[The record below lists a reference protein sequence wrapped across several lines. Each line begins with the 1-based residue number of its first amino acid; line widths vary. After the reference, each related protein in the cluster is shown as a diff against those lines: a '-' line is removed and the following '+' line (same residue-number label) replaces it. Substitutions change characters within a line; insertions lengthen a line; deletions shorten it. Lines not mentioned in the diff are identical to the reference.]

1 MTTKNW
7 SFGLATK
14 VKDTKAGTEADAKS
28 KEEEY
33 KRTVDSR
40 FKAEAELVELRQ
52 KSEQEPPSPVIAQEG
67 EVL

>member
-40 FKAEAELVELRQ
+40 FKAEAELVE
-52 KSEQEPPSPVIAQEG
+52 PPSPVIAQEG